1 MLCDQCAMC
10 PCRVGAAGAAWP
22 AGRWWEHRAWWEI
35 GSWRPALL
43 PEHKPR
49 VLIDLQPGRALGCPS
64 EGLRKPLLLRSQAA
78 PCPISKG
85 DAAAGLTRL
94 PSRRHFAYSLRPPP
108 PPPLALLDRC
118 SPALFAGFAT

>member
-1 MLCDQCAMC
+1 MINGPCA
-10 PCRVGAAGAAWP
+10 P
-22 AGRWWEHRAWWEI
+22 AELGPPVPPGQLADGREI

-85 DAAAGLTRL
+85 DAAVGLTRL